1 MEVVGLQLTLI
12 KLLNNALQIFKIY
25 YNNLSRLVV
34 MDYSLFSKDIKVLL
48 EAMDKAILEK
58 DYLKINLFLSEY
70 RKMIYKLNFS
80 TYFNILISNIS
91 KVFNRDEVCVTLAR
105 NVKLINK
112 ELLKL
117 NRFLLKHRFELANPN
132 NITLLSLVQN
142 YWMLDDLE
150 SELIKYNTSL
160 DRTYYYAKNQDVIE
174 DLFNKNEEL
183 KRSID

>member
-1 MEVVGLQLTLI
+1 
-12 KLLNNALQIFKIY
+12 
-25 YNNLSRLVV
+25 
-34 MDYSLFSKDIKVLL
+34 MDYNLFSEDVKVLL
-48 EAMDKAILEK
+48 EQTNKAIDEKNYLE
-58 DYLKINLFLSEY
+58 IGLFLKEY
-70 RKMIYKLNFS
+70 RKMIYSLNLDI
-80 TYFNILISNIS
+80 YFNIFISNIS
-91 KVFNRDEVCVTLAR
+91 KVFNKDEVCVNLAK

-117 NRFLLKHRFELANPN
+117 NRFLLKHRFELDNPN
-132 NITLLSLVQN
+132 NITLLSLIQN

-160 DRTYYYAKNQDVIE
+160 ERTYYYAKNQDVIE

>member
-1 MEVVGLQLTLI
+1 MI
-12 KLLNNALQIFKIY
+12 
-25 YNNLSRLVV
+25 
-34 MDYSLFSKDIKVLL
+34 YSLNLDI
-48 EAMDKAILEK
+48 
-58 DYLKINLFLSEY
+58 
-70 RKMIYKLNFS
+70 
-80 TYFNILISNIS
+80 YFNIFISNIS
-91 KVFNRDEVCVTLAR
+91 KVFNKDEVCVNLAK

-117 NRFLLKHRFELANPN
+117 NRFLLKHRFELDNPN
-132 NITLLSLVQN
+132 NITLLSLIQN

>member
-1 MEVVGLQLTLI
+1 
-12 KLLNNALQIFKIY
+12 
-25 YNNLSRLVV
+25 
-34 MDYSLFSKDIKVLL
+34 MDYNLFSEDVKVLL
-48 EAMDKAILEK
+48 EQTNKAIDEKNYLE
-58 DYLKINLFLSEY
+58 IGLFLKEY
-70 RKMIYKLNFS
+70 RKMIYSLNLDI
-80 TYFNILISNIS
+80 YFNIFISNIS
-91 KVFNRDEVCVTLAR
+91 KVFNKDEVCVNLAK

-117 NRFLLKHRFELANPN
+117 NRFLLKHRFELDNPN
-132 NITLLSLVQN
+132 NITLLSLIQN